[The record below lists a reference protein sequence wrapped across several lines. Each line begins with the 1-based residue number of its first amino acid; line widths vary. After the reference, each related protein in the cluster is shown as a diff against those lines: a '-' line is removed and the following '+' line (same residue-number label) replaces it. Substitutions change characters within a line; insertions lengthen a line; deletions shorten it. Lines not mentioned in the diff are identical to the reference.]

1 MNLTLLWRVHVSHS
15 YNNAHRSNS
24 FVENGTLFI
33 NPTLTADKLGA
44 EQVSGAIPTTLEL
57 WG

>member
-1 MNLTLLWRVHVSHS
+1 
-15 YNNAHRSNS
+15 
-24 FVENGTLFI
+24 VENGTLFI